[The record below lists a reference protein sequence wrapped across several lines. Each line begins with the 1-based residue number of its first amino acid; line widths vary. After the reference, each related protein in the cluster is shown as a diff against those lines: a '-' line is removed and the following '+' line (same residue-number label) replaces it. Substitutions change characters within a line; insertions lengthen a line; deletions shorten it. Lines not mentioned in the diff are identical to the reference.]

1 MPKSNTI
8 PISKQ
13 LASIKALGKGSELE
27 KAIATAILVYNSC
40 ADNDGKVSKGE
51 VMDLMP
57 SQFQNFTQ
65 DDAMRMLDLDGD
77 GEVDFMEF
85 IEFITEVTT
94 ELQNMYIQNVL
105 KYKRPPKFGA
115 KTRSEK
121 AIVTLIKVFYK
132 YAGKGGDLFGL
143 ETKELRQLLRKEM
156 PTLHPCL
163 EGNNHFKEILSNLES
178 RRTGTVDFKEF
189 MSFVANF
196 AVAVEFSFVNEPETD
211 ED

>member
-1 MPKSNTI
+1 MAVVESAVYN
-8 PISKQ
+8 
-13 LASIKALGKGSELE
+13 LLGVFHKYSAKEGDNLTLNRSEL
-27 KAIATAILVYNSC
+27 ATLLESELPCCYR
-40 ADNDGKVSKGE
+40 
-51 VMDLMP
+51 
-57 SQFQNFTQ
+57 